1 MLGRVARVLG
11 RVPRILCTKEVAYT
25 YAVLLNLSIFE
36 YFDYLSIFEYFDYL
50 SIFEYFEYFSKILKF
65 VDQSGI

>member
-1 MLGRVARVLG
+1 MLGRVARVLGRVARVLG

-36 YFDYLSIFEYFDYL
+36 YFDNFEY
-50 SIFEYFEYFSKILKF
+50 I
-65 VDQSGI
+65 